1 MSECSA
7 VARLRMAALAGAA
20 AIALAA
26 GSANAQETGA
36 PADPPADE
44 SSQDRLGEIVVT
56 AERRVT
62 NLQDTP
68 LSVVAMT
75 QEMVAAKGIED
86 LQDLAVF
93 TPNLSISASRG
104 NGNNIPNFTIRGI
117 SGGGG
122 ATGERGVG
130 LYIDGVYVPRT
141 SGSVLR
147 VLDIDRIEVLRGP
160 QGTLFGRNSTGGAIR
175 IFSKQ
180 PDDELEGYVRG
191 TVGNFDRTDVV
202 GMLNVPLTDTLA
214 LRMQGA
220 YLAEDGYVTRG
231 TQELGSTEDVI
242 GRAVLR
248 WEPAAGGSATLAFLY
263 SDSKADGTP
272 LVFREFD
279 MRDDQG
285 RPLEGVIEGNYGDWI
300 SDSFKAA
307 GQAPL
312 AAYNDP
318 RIVTG
323 DRFRAPDLCLLD
335 DFDPDYDDACRQFN
349 NNTYWQADLTTE
361 TPLGDNV
368 TLSTVTGVS
377 KLDHEGVSDYQLLG
391 MEYRRDDIESEV
403 IYSEAQLNTTL
414 FADAVDFVT
423 GGNYFFESSQA
434 PNYVINRRGTSDYT
448 SQQARGNTDA
458 GLFRTADTFTRQ
470 KSDSIGIFANA
481 TWHVTPSLDLT
492 GGLRYSHD
500 KKDYMQRRYAEF
512 LPNGAPGAF
521 KVVPGT
527 NSTTV
532 RDDASFEQIDYRATI
547 DYDITPEIM
556 AYATVSKAYKAGTY
570 SYTIQSFTGFPP
582 TGNNATGENQSAVI
596 EPIPPE
602 EVQNFEVGSRMM
614 LFGNRVRFNP
624 TLFYMKYTNRQA
636 ARQVPCAPGSGS
648 CPTVG
653 FTINIVDSGDV
664 DIWGGELDMQIAV
677 TDEFTIDASG
687 AILDYEVKNPVANSG
702 PNLFPDAP
710 SPSFN
715 IGATYDT
722 DFGFGPATFN
732 LNYAYVG
739 EQETHPTAVGDSA
752 FRMDDYGI
760 VNARIRFVPNDGAVS
775 LTLFANNLLD
785 ETYATYAQRFGG
797 GFWDAGAPVGL
808 AEPARSALGEVMG
821 RPREVG
827 LTVQYD
833 F

>member
-7 VARLRMAALAGAA
+7 VSRLRTAALAGTA
-20 AIALAA
+20 AIALTA
-26 GSANAQETGA
+26 GSARAQETGT
-36 PADPPADE
+36 PDDPPAGE
-44 SSQDRLGEIVVT
+44 SSQGRFEEIVVT
-56 AERRVT
+56 AERRAT

-75 QEMVAAKGIED
+75 EEMVEAKGIED
-86 LQDLAVF
+86 LQDLAAF
-93 TPNLSISASRG
+93 TPNLAISASRG
-104 NGNNIPNFTIRGI
+104 NGNNTPNFTIRGI

-147 VLDIDRIEVLRGP
+147 VLDIDRVEVLRGP

-180 PDDELEGYVRG
+180 PDDEFEGYIRG
-191 TVGNFDRTDVV
+191 TVGNFDRHDIV
-202 GMLNVPLTDTLA
+202 GMLNVPVTETLA
-214 LRMQGA
+214 VRMQGA
-220 YLAEDGYVTRG
+220 WLNEDGYVTRG
-231 TQELGSTEDVI
+231 TQELGATEDI
-242 GRAVLR
+242 LGRFTAR
-248 WEPAAGGSATLAFLY
+248 WEPTGDSNATFSFLY

-279 MRDDQG
+279 MRPG
-285 RPLEGVIEGNYGDWI
+285 IEGVIQGNVGDWLN
-300 SDSFKAA
+300 DAFKAA

-323 DRFRAPDLCLLD
+323 DPFRAPDLCLLD
-335 DFDPDYDDACRQFN
+335 DFNPDYDAAACRQFN
-349 NNTYWQADLTTE
+349 DNKYWQADFTTE
-361 TPLGDNV
+361 FPLADNV
-368 TLSTVTGVS
+368 TVSTVTGLS
-377 KLDHEGVSDYQLLG
+377 KLEHEGVSDFQLLG
-391 MEYRRDDIESEV
+391 MEYRRDDVESEV
-403 IYSEAQLNTTL
+403 LYSEVQLNTTL
-414 FADAVDFVT
+414 FDDAVDFVT
-423 GGNYFFESSQA
+423 GGNYFFERSEA
-434 PNYVINRRGTSDYT
+434 PNYVISRRGTSAFPAT
-448 SQQARGNTDA
+448 AGTPPNADA

-470 KSDSIGIFANA
+470 ESESFGVFANA
-481 TWHVTPSLDLT
+481 TWHITPALDLT

-500 KKDYMQRRYAEF
+500 NKDYTQRRFAEF
-512 LPNGAPGAF
+512 LPSGALGAF
-521 KVVPGT
+521 RTAPGT

-532 RDDASFEQIDYRATI
+532 QDDASFEQIDYRATI
-547 DYDITPEIM
+547 DYDFTPDIM

-570 SYTIQSFTGFPP
+570 SYSIQSWTAA
-582 TGNNATGENQSAVI
+582 NNATGANQSAVI

-602 EVQNFEVGSRMM
+602 EVQNYEVGSRMT
-614 LFGNRVRFNP
+614 LFDGRVRFNP
-624 TLFYMKYTNRQA
+624 TLFYMQYTNRQA
-636 ARQVPCAPGSGS
+636 ARQVACSPPGVGS
-648 CPTVG
+648 CPNVG
-653 FTINIVDSGDV
+653 FSILVVDSGDV

-677 TDEFTIDASG
+677 TDALTIDASG
-687 AILDYEVKNPVANSG
+687 AILDYEVKDPVANSG

-715 IGATYDT
+715 VGATYNA
-722 DFGFGPATFN
+722 DFGFGPTTFN

-760 VNARIRFVPNDGAVS
+760 VNARVRFVPGDGAVTVS
-775 LTLFANNLLD
+775 LFANNLLD
-785 ETYATYAQRFGG
+785 DTYATYAQRFGG
-797 GFWDAGAPVGL
+797 GFWDAGSGVGPAAP
-808 AEPARSALGEVMG
+808 PRSALGEVRG

>member
-1 MSECSA
+1 
-7 VARLRMAALAGAA
+7 LAALAGTT
-20 AIALAA
+20 AIAVAA
-26 GSANAQETGA
+26 GPASAQESGA
-36 PADPPADE
+36 PAEQGPQGPLDT
-44 SSQDRLGEIVVT
+44 IVVT
-56 AERRVT
+56 AERRAT

-75 QEMVAAKGIED
+75 EEMVAAKGIED

-93 TPNLSISASRG
+93 TPNLSITASRG
-104 NGNNIPNFTIRGI
+104 NGNNTPNFTIRGI

-175 IFSKQ
+175 IFSRQ
-180 PDDELEGYVRG
+180 PDDEFDAYVRG
-191 TVGNFDRTDVV
+191 TVGNFDRMDVV
-202 GMLNVPLTDTLA
+202 GMLNVPLADTLS

-220 YLAEDGYVTRG
+220 YMTEDGYVTRG
-231 TQELGSTEDVI
+231 PQELGSTEDVI

-248 WEPAAGGSATLAFLY
+248 WEPSAGGSATLAFLY

-279 MRDDQG
+279 MQPG
-285 RPLEGVIEGNYGDWI
+285 IEGVIQGNYGDWI
-300 SDSFKAA
+300 NDSFKAA

-323 DRFRAPDLCLLD
+323 DPFRAPDLCLLD
-335 DFDPDYDDACRQFN
+335 DFNPDYDDACRQFN
-349 NNTYWQADLTTE
+349 NNKYWQADLATE

-391 MEYRRDDIESEV
+391 MEYRRDDVESEV
-403 IYSEAQLNTTL
+403 LYSELQLSTTL
-414 FADAVDFVT
+414 FADAVDFIT

-434 PNYVINRRGTSDYT
+434 PNYVINRRGTSVYPANPGT
-448 SQQARGNTDA
+448 PPNADA

-481 TWHVTPSLDLT
+481 TWHITPSLDLT

-500 KKDYMQRRYAEF
+500 HKDYMQRRYAEF
-512 LPNGAPGAF
+512 LPSGAPGAF
-521 KVVPGT
+521 RTAPGT
-527 NSTTV
+527 TSTTV

-547 DYDITPEIM
+547 DYDITHDIM

-570 SYTIQSFTGFPP
+570 SYTIQSWTAA
-582 TGNNATGENQSAVI
+582 NNATGENQSAVI

-636 ARQVPCAPGSGS
+636 ARQVACAPPGVGS
-648 CPTVG
+648 CPQVG
-653 FTINIVDSGDV
+653 FSINVVDSGDV

-687 AILDYEVKNPVANSG
+687 AILDYEIKDPVANSG

-715 IGATYDT
+715 IGATYNA
-722 DFGFGPATFN
+722 DFGVGPTTFN

-752 FRMDDYGI
+752 FRMEDYGI
-760 VNARIRFVPNDGAVS
+760 VNARIRWVPNDGAFS

-797 GFWDAGAPVGL
+797 GFWDAGSGVGPAAP
-808 AEPARSALGEVMG
+808 PRSALGQVMG

>member
-7 VARLRMAALAGAA
+7 VSRLRMAALAGTA
-20 AIALAA
+20 AIALTA
-26 GSANAQETGA
+26 GSAKAQDTDTQ
-36 PADPPADE
+36 DPPAGANPE
-44 SSQDRLGEIVVT
+44 SRLGEIVVT
-56 AERRVT
+56 AERRAT

-75 QEMVAAKGIED
+75 EEMVEAKGIED
-86 LQDLAVF
+86 LQDLSVF

-147 VLDIDRIEVLRGP
+147 VLDIDRVEVLRGP

-180 PDDELEGYVRG
+180 PDDELEGYIRG
-191 TVGNFDRTDVV
+191 TVGNFDRHDVV

-214 LRMQGA
+214 VRMQGA
-220 YLAEDGYVTRG
+220 WLNEDGYVTRG
-231 TQELGSTEDVI
+231 TQELGGTEDLI
-242 GRAVLR
+242 GRVVAR
-248 WEPAAGGSATLAFLY
+248 WEPTSDANATFAFLY

-279 MRDDQG
+279 MRPG
-285 RPLEGVIEGNYGDWI
+285 IEGVIQGNVADWLN
-300 SDSFKAA
+300 DAFKLA

-312 AAYNDP
+312 AAYNDS

-323 DRFRAPDLCLLD
+323 DPFTAPNLCLLD
-335 DFDPDYDDACRQFN
+335 DFNPDYDAAACRQFN
-349 NNTYWQADLTTE
+349 NNKYWQADVTTE
-361 TPLGDNV
+361 FPLADNV
-368 TLSTVTGVS
+368 SVSTVTGIS

-403 IYSEAQLNTTL
+403 LYSEVQLNATL
-414 FADAVDFVT
+414 FDDALDFIT
-423 GGNYFFESSQA
+423 GGNYFFERSEA
-434 PNYVINRRGTSDYT
+434 PNYVINRRGTSAFPST
-448 SQQARGNTDA
+448 AGTPPNADA

-470 KSDSIGIFANA
+470 ESESIGVFANA
-481 TWHVTPSLDLT
+481 TWHITPSLDLT

-500 KKDYMQRRYAEF
+500 KKDYTQRRFAEF
-512 LPNGAPGAF
+512 LPSGALGAF
-521 KVVPGT
+521 RVAPGT

-532 RDDASFEQIDYRATI
+532 QDDATFEQVDYRATI
-547 DYDITPEIM
+547 DYDFTPDIM

-570 SYTIQSFTGFPP
+570 SYTIQSWTVA
-582 TGNNATGENQSAVI
+582 NNATGANQSAVI

-602 EVQNFEVGSRMM
+602 EVQNFEVGSRMT
-614 LFGNRVRFNP
+614 LFDGRVRFNP
-624 TLFYMKYTNRQA
+624 TLFYMQYTNRQA
-636 ARQVPCAPGSGS
+636 ARQVACATPGVGS
-648 CPTVG
+648 CPVVG
-653 FTINIVDSGDV
+653 FSILVVDSGDV

-687 AILDYEVKNPVANSG
+687 AILDYEVKDPVANSG

-710 SPSFN
+710 SPTFN
-715 IGATYDT
+715 VGATYNT
-722 DFGFGPATFN
+722 DFGFGPTTFN

-752 FRMDDYGI
+752 FRMDDYGL
-760 VNARIRFVPNDGAVS
+760 VNARLRIVPNDGAVS
-775 LTLFANNLLD
+775 ITLFANNLLD
-785 ETYATYAQRFGG
+785 DTYATYAQRFGG
-797 GFWDAGAPVGL
+797 GFWDAGSGTGL
-808 AEPARSALGEVMG
+808 AAPLRSALGEVRG